1 MVSKELI
8 CSLKDFMVIG
18 GGLAIISKAKQ
29 VKEGRGLL
37 VGSTQ

>member
-1 MVSKELI
+1 
-8 CSLKDFMVIG
+8 MVIG

-37 VGSTQ
+37 VVVSLTCQFSSLLIKS